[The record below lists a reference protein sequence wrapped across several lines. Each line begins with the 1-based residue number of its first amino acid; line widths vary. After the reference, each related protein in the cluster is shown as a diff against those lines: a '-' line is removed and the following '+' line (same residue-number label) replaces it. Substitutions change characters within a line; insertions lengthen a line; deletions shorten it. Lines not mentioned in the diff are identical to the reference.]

1 MGSSPLMRGK
11 VSTASAAT
19 SLCRIIPAHAGKS
32 MVYFNVWGDCQDHP
46 RSCGEKLRAAKWQPP
61 FKGSSPL
68 MRGKVPVS
76 RVCRHYDGIIP
87 AHAGKRLCKPT
98 QILCVW
104 DHPRSCGEKGSPRFC
119 ARRRSGSSPLM
130 RGKEF
135 WRYPGMRMKGIIP
148 AHAGKSLGPCK
159 AARAPRD
166 HPRSCGEKS
175 LAFSVYAVGRGSS
188 PLMRGKVHGNG
199 GAGQV
204 KGIIPA
210 HAGKSHSGRGCPR
223 PRRDHPRSC
232 GEKDRFDAAVPKIVG
247 SSPLMRGKGPPE

>member
-1 MGSSPLMRGK
+1 MLRLWDHPRSCGEKCPQPVQRPACAGSSPLMRGK
-11 VSTASAAT
+11 VWYTLTYGATA
-19 SLCRIIPAHAGKS
+19 RIIPAHAGKS
-32 MVYFNVWGDCQDHP
+32 LGRQNGNHPLRDHP
-46 RSCGEKLRAAKWQPP
+46 RSCGEKCRY
-61 FKGSSPL
+61 
-68 MRGKVPVS
+68 
-76 RVCRHYDGIIP
+76 RVC
-87 AHAGKRLCKPT
+87 AVT
-98 QILCVW
+98 TM
-104 DHPRSCGEKGSPRFC
+104 
-119 ARRRSGSSPLM
+119 GSSPLM

-210 HAGKSHSGRGCPR
+210 HAGKRTDSMPLF
-223 PRRDHPRSC
+223 RRS
-232 GEKDRFDAAVPKIVG
+232 
-247 SSPLMRGKGPPE
+247 